1 MTILSKIDL
10 GVNNLKDF
18 GSNFH
23 WARAEKCLSLTE
35 AAKLTNCNEEV
46 LEQTEIGATDLDMD
60 IIIKL
65 IKFYDL
71 KLILRI
77 EGRDD

>member
-1 MTILSKIDL
+1 MTILSKMDL

-23 WARAEKCLSLTE
+23 WARAEKGLSLTE

-46 LEQTEIGATDLDMD
+46 LEQTEIGAIDLDMD
-60 IIIKL
+60 TIVKL

>member
-1 MTILSKIDL
+1 MDL
-10 GVNNLKDF
+10 GANNLKDF

-23 WARAEKCLSLTE
+23 WARAEKGLSLTE
-35 AAKLTNCNEEV
+35 VAKLTNCNEEV
-46 LEQTEIGATDLDMD
+46 LEQTEIGAIDLDMD
-60 IIIKL
+60 TIVKL

-77 EGRDD
+77 EGRDE